1 MNDLIDWLQALPP
14 EFLFLLVLPFAI
26 GALGLAAHAQQRAER
41 NERAPQRVANP
52 DPLHAPH

>member
-1 MNDLIDWLQALPP
+1 MHDLIDWLQALPP

-26 GALGLAAHAQQRAER
+26 GALGLAAHAQRRAER
-41 NERAPQRVANP
+41 EARAPQRVANA